1 MAVKGQ
7 GNTTVTY
14 NGNALTNYCNQ
25 ADLSVAIEDLETT
38 HFGSSGRESIA
49 GVGTWSISLAGD
61 FDSVVDGYVAPDAIT
76 TGTKRTGV
84 IAFTDDGGTTVTYTW
99 TSNAEIGEYSV
110 TSTPTGK
117 IEWSGTLRLSGAPTR
132 AAA

>member
-14 NGNALTNYCNQ
+14 NSNALTNYCNQ
-25 ADLSVAIEDLETT
+25 ADLSATIADIETT
-38 HFGSSGRESIA
+38 HFGSTGRESTA
-49 GVGTWSISLAGD
+49 GISTWAISLGGD
-61 FDSVVDGYVAPDAIT
+61 FDSVVDGYLAPDAIT
-76 TGTKRTGV
+76 TGTKRTAVISFEDNGGV
-84 IAFTDDGGTTVTYTW
+84 TVSYTW
-99 TSNAEIGEYSV
+99 TSNAEIGEYSI

-117 IEWSGTLRLSGAPTR
+117 IEWTATLRLSGAPTR